1 MGSSW
6 SIYTTYLE
14 IIQLWVQ
21 EIKNLGLLMK
31 NTEEINRKY
40 IKLRYKLLPYI
51 YDTMWKCSKCGAPI
65 IRPLLFNYQN
75 DKNTYE
81 INDEFICGDN
91 ILVAPVVEQGAKA
104 RMLYLPEGE

>member
-1 MGSSW
+1 ME
-6 SIYTTYLE
+6 TRD
-14 IIQLWVQ
+14 Q
-21 EIKNLGLLMK
+21 EPWAFDD

-51 YDTMWKCSKCGAPI
+51 YDTMWNCSKCGSPL

-81 INDEFICGDN
+81 INDEFLCGDN
-91 ILVAPVVEQGAKA
+91 ILVAPDCRGLRSKSKNGISSNW
-104 RMLYLPEGE
+104 RNLDRLLDKRRI